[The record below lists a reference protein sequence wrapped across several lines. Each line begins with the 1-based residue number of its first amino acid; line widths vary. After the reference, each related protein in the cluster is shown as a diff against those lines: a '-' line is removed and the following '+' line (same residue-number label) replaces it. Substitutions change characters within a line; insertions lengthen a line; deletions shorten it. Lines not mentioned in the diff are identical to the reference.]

1 MKLKFE
7 SWKYIW
13 NSVDLKGK
21 VIASWIAVLGNV
33 GIVRPSTGGRLEF
46 VYQVELVDKDQT
58 MSFRVDLKE
67 CDIEWIGNESLR
79 VWDVKLNKIGTCG

>member
-1 MKLKFE
+1 M
-7 SWKYIW
+7 
-13 NSVDLKGK
+13 
-21 VIASWIAVLGNV
+21 LGNV

-67 CDIEWIGNESLR
+67 CDIGWIGNESLR
-79 VWDVKLNKIGTCG
+79 V